1 MKTQHTHE
9 GWHWV
14 GSEVVDMWSDAC
26 CFWRP
31 VTYILRLSS
40 DGLRNVVM
48 LEGCYSHDLV
58 CVYVLTRF
66 SCVRLF
72 ATPMDYS
79 PPGSSVHGILHAR
92 ILEWVAIS
100 SSRGC
105 FQHLHWQ
112 VESFTIEPPRKPLSS
127 IYICRCFPFLNCLL
141 PFTVIALII
150 IVAVIA
156 CIYWILTVCKY
167 FSKYLMCIVTHVVL
181 KIILWGRYYCVWICV
196 C

>member
-1 MKTQHTHE
+1 MIQRYFQIW
-9 GWHWV
+9 GP
-14 GSEVVDMWSDAC
+14 VV
-26 CFWRP
+26 
-31 VTYILRLSS
+31 
-40 DGLRNVVM
+40 
-48 LEGCYSHDLV
+48 
-58 CVYVLTRF
+58 
-66 SCVRLF
+66 SCVRARVCMRMRS
-72 ATPMDYS
+72 ATQLWLTLYDPMDCN

-112 VESFTIEPPRKPLSS
+112 VESITIEPPRKPLSS